1 MKRYDIYASTHHTT
15 SWGEPCV
22 VADLHVTE
30 RPEGEWVK
38 HSELP
43 VIILPMLNPEM
54 FNEDVL
60 FGFEKARNVAKA
72 KLEAMGFKVSA

>member
-22 VADLHVTE
+22 VAELDIKE
-30 RPEGEWVK
+30 CEQGEWVK

-43 VIILPMLNPEM
+43 EIQLPEVEWLGDSWSGGWAILKENLIE
-54 FNEDVL
+54 
-60 FGFEKARNVAKA
+60 A
-72 KLEAMGFKVSA
+72 LEEQGFKVKK